1 MKTQLV
7 TLAVATIASSLAFAQ
22 SARDPAGT
30 SNMTGKSSSVDSTFI
45 KQLAEG
51 DLAEVDAGRL
61 ASQKAENQ
69 GVRNFGKEMVTDHS
83 KNNTE
88 LKSVATSSG
97 MHMPESIDKEHAAE
111 KSKLENASGSAF
123 DKQYLQA
130 QVRDHEKTVQ
140 LLQHEISHGQD
151 AAVKDFAK
159 KTLPVVQHH
168 LEMAKELEA
177 NLSSGAMTRGGT
189 Q

>member
-1 MKTQLV
+1 MKTQLI
-7 TLAVATIASSLAFAQ
+7 TLAIAAMASSLALAQ

-30 SNMTGKSSSVDSTFI
+30 SNMSGKSASGDATFI
-45 KQLAEG
+45 KKLAEG

-61 ASQKAENQ
+61 ASEKSENA
-69 GVRNFGKEMVTDHS
+69 GVKRFGQEMVTDHS
-83 KNNTE
+83 KNNAE
-88 LKSVATSSG
+88 LKSVASSNG
-97 MHMPESIDKEHAAE
+97 MEMPTTLDREHAAE
-111 KSKLENASGSAF
+111 KSKLGNASGSAF
-123 DKQYLQA
+123 DKQYVDA

-151 AAVKDFAK
+151 PAVKDFAK

-168 LEMAKELEA
+168 LAMAKELQA
-177 NLSSGAMTRGGT
+177 NLSGGGTTRGGT